1 MTKFNASE
9 IPYFAWDR
17 AETAEDIRRRLRTGA
32 ETEWRRTAAWILREA
47 TPSDVWQFL
56 SPPEVFAALPALEP
70 LLGRKRDFWIYILN
84 KWHELGKF

>member
-1 MTKFNASE
+1 MTRFKETE

-17 AETAEDIRRRLRTGA
+17 AETAADIRRRLQTGS
-32 ETEWRRTAAWILREA
+32 ESERRRTVAWILREA

-56 SPPEVFAALPALEP
+56 SPGEVFAALPTLEP

-84 KWHELGKF
+84 KWHELGKI